1 MSRMTFSD
9 SRRTV
14 SLNGSSVTAQP
25 ILPNYRT
32 LRSPHRYSDGP
43 RYGRLIAR
51 KLGRITT
58 RWQQY
63 VLDVA
68 LERVDGPGSAFA
80 YSDVTGIVGRR
91 CGKTVTLMGVPL
103 ARGLSGPVALGDG
116 RVLPFVGA
124 HTAQNL
130 TAARRRFL
138 KDLVEPYQQHMSPA
152 VWSAG
157 HILRTAI
164 GDTSMIFDGA
174 MSGKDWRLPRASTIQ
189 VFAPTPTS
197 VRGDGLFHLDVDEAL
212 AFTRDQ
218 GEQLMAAAGPTMSTM
233 RGHGQI
239 WAWSNISR
247 LTDSRTWLYQLR
259 ERGRAA
265 VASGAN
271 TGTAYFEFSYPED
284 ADPLDEALW
293 WDYYPA
299 LADELVR
306 IQELRSDLERL
317 GPESFAAEYL
327 GQWPAAR
334 GAAQWSAI
342 ARDDWTA
349 AATRAEQP
357 AGVTTALGVDV
368 DPFGRS
374 ASITAA
380 VADPDHDGG
389 VLLELIDHR
398 PGSAWVEDAVKE
410 LAPSVQAIAVD
421 DYGPGHDL
429 LYALDQD
436 PAVHDLVVSTKSA
449 DFAAAC
455 YVLDAGIREHRA
467 RFRQSDFYQVLTAAA
482 AAAERTTGKAWQW
495 ERRVSV
501 SQTPVVSATLAAW
514 ALGRAPDPQP
524 FFVY

>member
-1 MSRMTFSD
+1 MRQ
-9 SRRTV
+9 TV
-14 SLNGSSVTAQP
+14 SLSGSNVTTARP
-25 ILPNYRT
+25 ILPTFRT
-32 LRSPHRYSDGP
+32 ARSPHRYSDGP
-43 RYGRLIAR
+43 RYGRVIAR

-58 RWQQY
+58 PWQQY

-80 YSDVTGIVGRR
+80 YSNVYGIVGRR

-116 RVLPFVGA
+116 RVLPFAGA

-138 KDLVEPYQQHMSPA
+138 KDLVEPYREHMSPG

-157 HILRTAI
+157 HNLRTAI
-164 GDTSMIFDGA
+164 GDTSLTFDGVI
-174 MSGKDWRLPRASTIQ
+174 SGKDWRLPRASSIQ

-239 WAWSNISR
+239 WVWSNISR

-259 ERGRAA
+259 DKGRAA
-265 VASGAN
+265 VASGKN
-271 TGTAYFEFSYPED
+271 SGTAYFEFTYPED
-284 ADPLDEALW
+284 ADPLDEDAW

-299 LADELVR
+299 LADGLVR
-306 IQELRSDLERL
+306 IEELREEVDRL
-317 GPESFAAEYL
+317 GLESFAAEYL
-327 GQWPAAR
+327 GQWAQAKGASRWAAILE
-334 GAAQWSAI
+334 A
-342 ARDDWTA
+342 DWTA
-349 AATRAEQP
+349 AGTEREQP
-357 AGVTTALGVDV
+357 GGVTTALGIDI

-374 ASITAA
+374 ASIVAA
-380 VADPDHDGG
+380 VADPDRDA

-398 PGSAWVEDAVKE
+398 PGSAWVEEAVRE
-410 LAPSVQAIAVD
+410 LAPSVQAVAVD

-436 PAVHDLVVSTKSA
+436 QATRELVVSTKSA

-455 YVLDAGIREHRA
+455 YALEARIREHRA
-467 RFRQSDFYQVLTAAA
+467 MFRKSDYYAVLTAAA
-482 AAAERTTGKAWQW
+482 SAAERTTGKSWQW

-501 SQTPVVSATLAAW
+501 SQTPVVAATLAAW
-514 ALGRAPDPQP
+514 ALGRAPDPHQ